1 MTGTADRR
9 RHLQAGDAIGAPDE
23 TLNVVTLN
31 NSGACVDAL
40 NKLLSESRRQ
50 VRIFSQDLARTLY
63 HQAEIVDALS
73 RFARRSRYA
82 RVEILI
88 TDSASILS
96 QPHLLLPLIQRLDS
110 RISLRKIQNSSEL
123 TDWEFA
129 IADDR
134 QSLLISDPVKWSGQY
149 RADDPVRNRKLQ
161 DVFEQSWLHARPDPA
176 LKRFVL

>member
-1 MTGTADRR
+1 MTGTGDRR
-9 RHLQAGDAIGAPDE
+9 KQLQAGD
-23 TLNVVTLN
+23 TLATPGVVALT
-31 NSGACVDAL
+31 NSDACADAL
-40 NKLLSESRRQ
+40 SLLLSESRRR
-50 VRIFSQDLARTLY
+50 VRIFSQDLARPLY
-63 HQAEIVDALS
+63 HQPQIVEALS

-88 TDSASILS
+88 TDSAPILH

-110 RISLRKIQNSSEL
+110 RISLRKIQNSSEP

-134 QSLLISDPVKWSGQY
+134 QSLLISDPAKWIGQY

-161 DVFEQSWLHARPDPA
+161 DVFEQNWLSARPDPA